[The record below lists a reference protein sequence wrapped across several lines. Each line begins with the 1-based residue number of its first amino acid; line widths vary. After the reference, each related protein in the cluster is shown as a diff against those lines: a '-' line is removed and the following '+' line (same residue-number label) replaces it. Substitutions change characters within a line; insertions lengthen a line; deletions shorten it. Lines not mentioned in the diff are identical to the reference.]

1 MAAAPAGSADAAHI
15 NKEGPDMRSWIVTAL
30 AVSLVAAPVGA
41 SAASPGA
48 VPIEPAS
55 ERVGGNGESA
65 ASDNTTWYIVG
76 GVALLILILLLASGG
91 DDEELPVSP

>member
-1 MAAAPAGSADAAHI
+1 
-15 NKEGPDMRSWIVTAL
+15 MRSWIATAL

-48 VPIEPAS
+48 VPIAPAR

-65 ASDNTTWYIVG
+65 ASDNKTWYIVG
-76 GVALLILILLLASGG
+76 GVALLILLILLLASD